1 MKKSEIL
8 KVQHVLRKLERGG
21 EEAQP
26 PPERD
31 RFARPC
37 TGEGPVS
44 FGPCAVRRPPSGVTR
59 PGAAGR
65 ETRNHLKKRSLRI
78 RRI

>member
-1 MKKSEIL
+1 MYE
-8 KVQHVLRKLERGG
+8 LERGG

-37 TGEGPVS
+37 RGAGPVS
-44 FGPCAVRRPPSGVTR
+44 FGPRAARRAPCGVTP